1 MKDAFGDALQKIACA
16 AHKPSS
22 PAEFP
27 LVENIAQE
35 VSVPESIWIAPPS
48 ITIIEEPRAVNNS
61 PREIPKAVSTNLAVE
76 HPVEHP
82 VDVTAAGSE
91 ELPVAQ
97 STLPQPVEER
107 RSPLTFLLDH
117 RRQTAAVV
125 VLICIT
131 AIWTD
136 DGTSHSLFTSS
147 NRQSSQSD
155 SLSVSDAESL
165 LSDFD
170 AVQIQPLRE
179 PADPVEPS
187 PADPFPFSIPAEE
200 SEASVTSDPAASNVS
215 QATNQMPPATT
226 PATRKEASSEQ
237 SPFSPVS
244 SSASHAVRFTG
255 QIEPLK

>member
-48 ITIIEEPRAVNNS
+48 ITIIEEPHAVNNS
-61 PREIPKAVSTNLAVE
+61 PREIPNAVSTNVA
-76 HPVEHP
+76 VEHP

-97 STLPQPVEER
+97 STLPRPVEER

-131 AIWTD
+131 AIWTE

-155 SLSVSDAESL
+155 SSSVSDAESL

-215 QATNQMPPATT
+215 QATNQMAPATT
-226 PATRKEASSEQ
+226 PVTRKEASSEQ

>member
-1 MKDAFGDALQKIACA
+1 MKDAFGDALQKITSA

-61 PREIPKAVSTNLAVE
+61 PREIPKAISTNAA
-76 HPVEHP
+76 VEHP

-91 ELPVAQ
+91 ELLVVQ
-97 STLPQPVEER
+97 STLPRPVEER
-107 RSPLTFLLDH
+107 RSPLTFFLDH

-155 SLSVSDAESL
+155 SSSVSDAESL

-215 QATNQMPPATT
+215 QATNQMPPATI

>member
-48 ITIIEEPRAVNNS
+48 ITIIEESRAVNNS
-61 PREIPKAVSTNLAVE
+61 PREIPKAVSTNVA
-76 HPVEHP
+76 VEHP
-82 VDVTAAGSE
+82 VDVTAPGSE

-97 STLPQPVEER
+97 STLPRPVEER

-131 AIWTD
+131 AIWTE

-155 SLSVSDAESL
+155 SSSVSDAESL

-215 QATNQMPPATT
+215 QATNQMPPAT
-226 PATRKEASSEQ
+226 RKEASSEQ

>member
-1 MKDAFGDALQKIACA
+1 MKDAFGDALQKITSA

-48 ITIIEEPRAVNNS
+48 ITIIEEPRAVNNLL
-61 PREIPKAVSTNLAVE
+61 REIPKAVSTNAAVE
-76 HPVEHP
+76 HL

-91 ELPVAQ
+91 ELLVVQP
-97 STLPQPVEER
+97 TLPRPVEER

-136 DGTSHSLFTSS
+136 DGTSQSLFTSS

-155 SLSVSDAESL
+155 SSSVSDAESL

>member
-48 ITIIEEPRAVNNS
+48 ITIIEESRAVNNS
-61 PREIPKAVSTNLAVE
+61 PREIPKAVSTNVA
-76 HPVEHP
+76 VEHP

-97 STLPQPVEER
+97 STLPRPVEER

-155 SLSVSDAESL
+155 SSSVSDAESL

-187 PADPFPFSIPAEE
+187 PADPFPFSIPAQE

-255 QIEPLK
+255 QIEPLQ

>member
-1 MKDAFGDALQKIACA
+1 MKDAFGDALQKITSA

-61 PREIPKAVSTNLAVE
+61 PREIPKAVSTNVA
-76 HPVEHP
+76 VEHP

-91 ELPVAQ
+91 ELLVVQ
-97 STLPQPVEER
+97 STLPRPVEER

-136 DGTSHSLFTSS
+136 DGTGHSLFTSS

-155 SLSVSDAESL
+155 SSSVSDAESM

>member
-1 MKDAFGDALQKIACA
+1 MKDAFGDALQKIASA

-27 LVENIAQE
+27 LVESSVQE

-61 PREIPKAVSTNLAVE
+61 PREIPKAVSTNVA
-76 HPVEHP
+76 VEHP

-97 STLPQPVEER
+97 STPPRPVEER

-147 NRQSSQSD
+147 NRQSSQSE
-155 SLSVSDAESL
+155 SSSVSDAESM

-187 PADPFPFSIPAEE
+187 PTDPFPFSIPAEE

-244 SSASHAVRFTG
+244 SSASHSVRFTG

>member
-48 ITIIEEPRAVNNS
+48 ITIIEESRAVNNS
-61 PREIPKAVSTNLAVE
+61 PREIPKAVSTNVA
-76 HPVEHP
+76 VEHP

-91 ELPVAQ
+91 ELLVVQ
-97 STLPQPVEER
+97 STLPRPVEER

-136 DGTSHSLFTSS
+136 DGTGHSLFTSS
-147 NRQSSQSD
+147 NRLSSQSD
-155 SLSVSDAESL
+155 SSSVSDAESL

>member
-61 PREIPKAVSTNLAVE
+61 PREIPKAVSTSVA
-76 HPVEHP
+76 VEHP

-91 ELPVAQ
+91 ELLVVQ
-97 STLPQPVEER
+97 STLPRPVEER

-155 SLSVSDAESL
+155 SSSVSDAESL

-179 PADPVEPS
+179 PADPVETS

>member
-61 PREIPKAVSTNLAVE
+61 PREIPNAVSTNVA
-76 HPVEHP
+76 VEHP

-97 STLPQPVEER
+97 STLPRPVEER

-131 AIWTD
+131 AIWTE

-155 SLSVSDAESL
+155 SSSVSDAESL
-165 LSDFD
+165 RSDFD

-215 QATNQMPPATT
+215 QATNQMAPATT

>member
-1 MKDAFGDALQKIACA
+1 MKMKDAFGDALQKIACA

-48 ITIIEEPRAVNNS
+48 ITIIEESRAVNNS
-61 PREIPKAVSTNLAVE
+61 PREIPKAVSTNVA
-76 HPVEHP
+76 VEHP
-82 VDVTAAGSE
+82 VDVTAPGSE

-97 STLPQPVEER
+97 STLPRPVEER

-155 SLSVSDAESL
+155 SSSVSDAESL

-255 QIEPLK
+255 QIEPLQ